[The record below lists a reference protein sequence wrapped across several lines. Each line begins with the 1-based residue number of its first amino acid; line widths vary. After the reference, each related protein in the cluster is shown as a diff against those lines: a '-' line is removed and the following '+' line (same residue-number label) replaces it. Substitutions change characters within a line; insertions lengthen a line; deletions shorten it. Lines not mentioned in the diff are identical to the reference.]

1 MTDTFFLH
9 PQRQLLNNEAHV
21 RTPVSVP
28 SPAQVTSLAF
38 FFDDDGSRQRQAL
51 SRLAAQLGLPLPAAD
66 AVQYQAELPGLR
78 LNWGL
83 HTEFAR
89 YTLLR
94 RGRTGEP
101 FADSAFE
108 GLPLDWLSN
117 QADPLLVAIHAV
129 IL

>member
-51 SRLAAQLGLPLPAAD
+51 SRLAAQ
-66 AVQYQAELPGLR
+66 
-78 LNWGL
+78 
-83 HTEFAR
+83 
-89 YTLLR
+89 
-94 RGRTGEP
+94 
-101 FADSAFE
+101 
-108 GLPLDWLSN
+108 
-117 QADPLLVAIHAV
+117 
-129 IL
+129 